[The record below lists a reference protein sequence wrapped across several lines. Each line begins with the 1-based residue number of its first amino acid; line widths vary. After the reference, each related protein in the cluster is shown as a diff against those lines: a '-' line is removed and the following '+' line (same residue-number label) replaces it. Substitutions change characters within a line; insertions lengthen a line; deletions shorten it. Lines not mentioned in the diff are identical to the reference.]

1 MADASRNPKLFRQR
15 WMNLDRGCFKE
26 PDVIEWAAMDESGSR
41 MLQGTRLCI
50 KLAAINESGSWMFL
64 GS

>member
-1 MADASRNPKLFRQR
+1 
-15 WMNLDRGCFKE
+15 MNLDGGCFKE

-50 KLAAINESGSWMFL
+50 KLAAMYESGSWMFL